1 MLSRVQRKGTHR
13 HRNSPGRNRS
23 ERIRSQVSGLIFLV
37 PCYSVENGL
46 AEGAFS
52 PLCRKF
58 LKLVKIS
65 PSCRSN
71 FIRVYEWAKSEN
83 RTSADDDILF
93 WEKPEPQSCTR
104 KNKSLGGRAV
114 L

>member
-1 MLSRVQRKGTHR
+1 
-13 HRNSPGRNRS
+13 
-23 ERIRSQVSGLIFLV
+23 V

-114 L
+114 LFVQRPPKNLLSEAFGSPDPT